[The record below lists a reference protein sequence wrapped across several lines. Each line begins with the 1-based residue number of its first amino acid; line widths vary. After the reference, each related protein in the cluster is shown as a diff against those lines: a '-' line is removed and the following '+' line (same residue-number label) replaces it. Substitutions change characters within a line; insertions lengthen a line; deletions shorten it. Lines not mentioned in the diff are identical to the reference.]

1 MEARLA
7 TLQAELAKLQN
18 EKDKQVEIDDER
30 ERGTAKGRSYEEAV
44 FEAVDRIAHGQG
56 DVAEAVGDLTGT
68 SGRVGDVVVDLD
80 ACAGPSR
87 GRVVIEAKNRQ
98 LSRPAALRELDQAL
112 VDRDAQF
119 AILVVPSE
127 EKVPARM
134 APLREYNGDKLIVTF
149 DPDDQEGSAL
159 GLELGLKLARARVLM
174 ARGEEGALDAGE
186 LRETV
191 ERALQALEQV
201 RSVKQ
206 QLTHATGS
214 IQKARTIV
222 GDLVDRVRELLEEID
237 ARLAAAQSSTDDE

>member
-1 MEARLA
+1 
-7 TLQAELAKLQN
+7 
-18 EKDKQVEIDDER
+18 
-30 ERGTAKGRSYEEAV
+30 
-44 FEAVDRIAHGQG
+44 
-56 DVAEAVGDLTGT
+56 
-68 SGRVGDVVVDLD
+68 
-80 ACAGPSR
+80 
-87 GRVVIEAKNRQ
+87 
-98 LSRPAALRELDQAL
+98 
-112 VDRDAQF
+112 
-119 AILVVPSE
+119 
-127 EKVPARM
+127 M

-214 IQKARTIV
+214 IEKARTIV